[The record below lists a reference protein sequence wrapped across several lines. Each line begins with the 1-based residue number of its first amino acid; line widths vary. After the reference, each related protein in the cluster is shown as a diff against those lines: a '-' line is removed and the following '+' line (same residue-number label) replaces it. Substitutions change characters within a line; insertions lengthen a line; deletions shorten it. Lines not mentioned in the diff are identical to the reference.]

1 MCLNEKL
8 SHNIKVRSRISEFF
22 LLKKNDFLKLSVNF
36 QEQIQSFLSNSLLKY
51 LKFND
56 EKKKIIKKFEKE
68 HPEKFKNESDD
79 DDEESKKEGNLEL
92 IKEDSEE
99 EYSNGD
105 SPKRK
110 RKATMNSNQ
119 KSKSKSN
126 SDSNSDS
133 DSKSA
138 KSNSSSQSK
147 KEKKNSITR
156 KSFLRAPK
164 SLMNRINSIGSQN
177 DDYNS
182 IFEIKQEVDNVK
194 KNMFKNFNKNLEKML
209 SILEKNKDKFDNLEL
224 KTNPMFYL
232 RKMKNTKDQNEREEY
247 LTQLRAL
254 IESDDESEN
263 DDN

>member
-68 HPEKFKNESDD
+68 HPEKFKHDSEDD
-79 DDEESKKEGNLEL
+79 DESKKEGNLEL

-99 EYSNGD
+99 ESNGD

-110 RKATMNSNQ
+110 RKETMNSNK

-126 SDSNSDS
+126 SNLDSE
-133 DSKSA
+133 SKSS
-138 KSNSSSQSK
+138 KSSNSSSSSK
-147 KEKKNSITR
+147 KKRKNSITR

-164 SLMNRINSIGSQN
+164 ALMTRINSIGSQN

-209 SILEKNKDKFDNLEL
+209 SILEKNKDKFNNLEV

-232 RKMKNTKDQNEREEY
+232 KKMKHAKDQNEREEY
-247 LTQLRAL
+247 LTQLRTL

-263 DDN
+263 EDN

>member
-68 HPEKFKNESDD
+68 HPEKFKHESDD

-110 RKATMNSNQ
+110 RKATM
-119 KSKSKSN
+119 N